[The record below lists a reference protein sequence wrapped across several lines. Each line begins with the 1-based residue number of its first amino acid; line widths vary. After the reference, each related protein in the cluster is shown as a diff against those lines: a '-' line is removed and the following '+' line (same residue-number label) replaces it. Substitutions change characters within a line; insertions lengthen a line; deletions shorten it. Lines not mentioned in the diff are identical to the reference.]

1 MAPLPY
7 TSCQSLTLNPSYIY
21 IFSAIASRIPH
32 KGDRKSQL
40 HFLCY
45 IMFSDLSD
53 VYHVLAFLHIL
64 SHCPWGL
71 FQSLPIQSSIQAL
84 PPPPSI
90 HKTILTVPQRKYRPV
105 CHYSNFSDLLKH
117 ATLLP
122 PDPEEEG
129 FLFHHRLTVPLAVFD
144 ILFSRLCSDLFS
156 LYHFYSSFSTKPTPF
171 NSVEVSQYF

>member
-40 HFLCY
+40 HSLCY

-105 CHYSNFSDLLKH
+105 CHYSNFSDLLMH
-117 ATLLP
+117 PHFTPSWPRGRRFPLPSQTNCSTCSFWSTVLQALQWSLLSVS
-122 PDPEEEG
+122 
-129 FLFHHRLTVPLAVFD
+129 FLFLFLNQTHPL
-144 ILFSRLCSDLFS
+144 
-156 LYHFYSSFSTKPTPF
+156 
-171 NSVEVSQYF
+171 Q